1 MERETTISFDFSKHV
16 VTVHRGCATKHG
28 NKSSYNTDY
37 IVPYLIDFLAIEKKS
52 EHSLKK
58 TNIYIYEKY
67 CTE

>member
-1 MERETTISFDFSKHV
+1 MERKTANSFDFSKHV
-16 VTVHRGCATKHG
+16 VTAHRECATKRE

-67 CTE
+67 YTE